1 MYISVPKNYSGS
13 AFAAQNGKPADPMVT
28 PVGDTQVPPPPP
40 AREAHHT
47 LPANVETKEMQIQSA
62 EAPEP
67 PQTKKPLTAFLEAVR
82 KRQENGISGDDLLL
96 MGLISLLA
104 GKEENSDIVGI
115 LTLLLL
121 L

>member
-1 MYISVPKNYSGS
+1 MYISLPKNYSGS
-13 AFAAQNGKPADPMVT
+13 AFAAENGRQVQSPTET
-28 PVGDTQVPPPPP
+28 PVAADENAAPPL
-40 AREAHHT
+40 REAHHT
-47 LPANVETKEMQIQSA
+47 FPVNIPAT
-62 EAPEP
+62 APKTDDSTP
-67 PQTKKPLTAFLEAVR
+67 PTQKKKPLTAFLDAVR

-104 GKEENSDIVGI
+104 GKEDNGDIVGI

>member
-1 MYISVPKNYSGS
+1 MYISLPKNYSGS
-13 AFAAQNGKPADPMVT
+13 AFAAQNEKPADPMVT
-28 PVGDTQVPPPPP
+28 PVGVGATPTPP

-47 LPANVETKEMQIQSA
+47 LPANA
-62 EAPEP
+62 APQA
-67 PQTKKPLTAFLEAVR
+67 PQKAGPDPSPTKKPLTAFLEAVR

>member
-13 AFAAQNGKPADPMVT
+13 AFAAKSGRPADPMVT

-47 LPANVETKEMQIQSA
+47 LPADVEPANPQTAVAK
-62 EAPEP
+62 APEP